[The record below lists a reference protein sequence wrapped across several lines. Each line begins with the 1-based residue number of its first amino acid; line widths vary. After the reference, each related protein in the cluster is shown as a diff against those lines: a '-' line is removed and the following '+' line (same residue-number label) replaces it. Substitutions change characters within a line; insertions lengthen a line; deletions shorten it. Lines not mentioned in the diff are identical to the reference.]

1 MGEPIETPGMTFLR
15 RLDIAKE
22 NKTTLFA
29 FLYQTIQKANPSEDS
44 RNLMKKLWTLWP
56 NITEPWPNF
65 RSGAM
70 KMPYS
75 TLKSSCKACG
85 ISAKTILTMKR

>member
-1 MGEPIETPGMTFLR
+1 MGESIETPGMTFLR

-44 RNLMKKLWTLWP
+44 RNLMKSWMKSAIWTLWP

-65 RSGAM
+65 R
-70 KMPYS
+70 
-75 TLKSSCKACG
+75 
-85 ISAKTILTMKR
+85 

>member
-1 MGEPIETPGMTFLR
+1 MRAEADYGRIYRNPGMTFLR

-44 RNLMKKLWTLWP
+44 RNLMKKLDEISDLDAMAKYH
-56 NITEPWPNF
+56 
-65 RSGAM
+65 GA
-70 KMPYS
+70 
-75 TLKSSCKACG
+75 LA
-85 ISAKTILTMKR
+85 